1 MSVADE
7 LERLQAL
14 RAQGVLND
22 AEFAQAKARALGQ
35 GTHENLA
42 STGNAAS
49 AWLHRLARSRT
60 DHVFGGVCGGLGK
73 HTGLPAWAWRF
84 MFVLSAL
91 YLGIGVL
98 GYLLLWLFVPL
109 EPAIP
114 PSGSTAS

>member
-7 LERLQAL
+7 LERLQTL
-14 RAQGVLND
+14 RAQGVLSD
-22 AEFAQAKARALGQ
+22 AEFAQAKARVLGQ
-35 GTHENLA
+35 NTHESVA
-42 STGNAAS
+42 GGTSAAS

-114 PSGSTAS
+114 SGGSAAS